1 MSRADSLLEGVLA
14 VASGLE
20 LQEVLRRIVEVA
32 RTLVD
37 AEYGALGTIG
47 PDGKL
52 SDFIHVGMDAETIK
66 RIGALPKG
74 KGLVGLLIAEPKP
87 LRLDELG
94 SHHASY
100 GFPPNHPPMHSFLGV
115 PIRLRD
121 QVFGNLYLT
130 EKRGGGHFSAED
142 EATAVALAGAAGVA
156 IENARLFDATRNR
169 ERWLA
174 ATTEVTTSLLSGT
187 DPEDVLALVARKAR
201 EMADADLVTIALPG
215 TEPGTLVLEIT
226 EGDGAEVLAGLAV
239 PIDRSLTGTVFTTGE
254 PEKVDDLHTDVRAAD
269 VLPQVAHIGPCLYI
283 PLGGPGHVRGV
294 LRVGNQAGRPG
305 FGTEILPML
314 TAFAGQATIALELAE
329 RRRDV
334 ERLSVLEDRDR
345 IARDL
350 HDLVIQRLF
359 ATGMVLEGASR
370 LIVRPEVASRVR
382 KAVDDL
388 DQTIKEIRATIFA
401 LQMPTL
407 DDQPSLRGR
416 VVATVD
422 AAAPSLGF
430 APSLHLDGLIDTTVP
445 AGVADHLVAALREAL
460 SNAARHAH
468 ASRVSVLVAAEAS
481 DVLLRVT
488 DDGVGL
494 PEGGRRSGL
503 RNLAD
508 RAAELGGTFTAGPGP
523 GSGTELTWRVPISDL
538 VVSSNDD

>member
-1 MSRADSLLEGVLA
+1 MSRADSLMEGVLA

-20 LQEVLRRIVEVA
+20 LQVVLRRIVEAA

-37 AEYGALGTIG
+37 AEYGALGIIG
-47 PDGKL
+47 ADGKL
-52 SDFIHVGMDAETIK
+52 SDFIHVGMDADTIK

-74 KGLVGLLIAEPKP
+74 KGLVGLLIDEPRP
-87 LRLDELG
+87 LRLEDLG
-94 SHHASY
+94 SHPASY
-100 GFPPNHPPMHSFLGV
+100 GFPRYHPPMNSFLGV
-115 PIRLRD
+115 PIRLREE
-121 QVFGNLYLT
+121 VFGNLYLT
-130 EKRGGGHFSAED
+130 EKRGGAQFDAED
-142 EATAVALAGAAGVA
+142 EAAVVALAGAAGVA

-201 EMADADLVTIALPG
+201 EMAGADLVTIALPG
-215 TEPGTLVLEIT
+215 TERGALVLEIT
-226 EGDGAEVLAGLAV
+226 EGAGADVLAGLAV
-239 PIDRSLTGTVFTTGE
+239 PIDHSLTGTVFTTGQ
-254 PEKVDDLHTDVRAAD
+254 PEEVDDLHSDVRAAD
-269 VLPQVAHIGPCLYI
+269 VLPEAAGIGPCLYI

-294 LRVGNQAGRPG
+294 LRVANHVGRPA
-305 FGTEILPML
+305 FTAEILPML

-329 RRRDV
+329 RRRDA

-370 LIVRPEVASRVR
+370 LIVRPEVASRVH

-416 VVATVD
+416 VVAAVD
-422 AAAPSLGF
+422 AAATSLGF

-460 SNAARHAH
+460 SNAARHAK

-488 DDGVGL
+488 DDGIGL
-494 PEGGRRSGL
+494 PDGGRRSGL
-503 RNLAD
+503 RNLAE
-508 RAAELGGTFTAGPGP
+508 RAAELGGTFTTGLGPG
-523 GSGTELTWRVPISDL
+523 GGTELTWRVPIDGSIDG
-538 VVSSNDD
+538 